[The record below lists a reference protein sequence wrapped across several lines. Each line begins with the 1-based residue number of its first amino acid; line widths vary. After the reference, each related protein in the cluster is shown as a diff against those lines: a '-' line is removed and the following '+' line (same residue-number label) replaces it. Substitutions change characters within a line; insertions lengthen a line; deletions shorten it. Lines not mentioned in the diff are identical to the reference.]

1 MPAFYSSSKAHS
13 ENRFIRVYL
22 FLQKKFG
29 SVTNTVTLSL
39 TTLMVYGLIAA
50 MLRTTIFTYN
60 LDKQYRAND
69 ETSKCEINST
79 ITQGL
84 SDGHYDTQ
92 KLDQSTLHK
101 LDVGV
106 ANANDDDNEDINSID
121 SQGNEI
127 DKRPVE
133 FAGKSACCT
142 IF

>member
-1 MPAFYSSSKAHS
+1 MFLDQ
-13 ENRFIRVYL
+13 NRKQLDYHFVVW
-22 FLQKKFG
+22 KF
-29 SVTNTVTLSL
+29 
-39 TTLMVYGLIAA
+39 
-50 MLRTTIFTYN
+50 
-60 LDKQYRAND
+60 
-69 ETSKCEINST
+69 
-79 ITQGL
+79 
-84 SDGHYDTQ
+84 DTQ